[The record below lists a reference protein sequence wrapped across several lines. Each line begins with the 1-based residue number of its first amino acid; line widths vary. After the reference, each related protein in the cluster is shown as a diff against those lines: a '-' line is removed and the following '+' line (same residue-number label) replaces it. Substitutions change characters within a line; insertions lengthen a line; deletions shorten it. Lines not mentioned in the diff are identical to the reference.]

1 MASDNR
7 KEFEEMS
14 QRIDAL
20 SNLISSFG
28 KKASGGVPQDIQD
41 RVDAI
46 TQ

>member
-20 SNLISSFG
+20 SKLISSYG
-28 KKASGGVPQDIQD
+28 EKASGGVHQDIQD